1 MTGYNITRSAE
12 ELLGKYEYSPPS
24 FSIHLYP
31 DHWTLN
37 NGPKFLYNSPVASF
51 LDDVRAHRIP
61 VDFIELFDSVH
72 IPFYDGCM
80 IVELLDYRPKR
91 AKDPA
96 PEKPERSRI
105 TLNPSDETLW
115 TDLCLLNERHGSKF
129 TDLDVLE
136 LEARILLHTAP
147 PLCLDPDPH
156 LTRVANH
163 TLRIST
169 PTVPTSLKR
178 KAAAMTQEE
187 DETEKARRAKIM
199 QFMNPRL
206 NRSHTASYRILETLR
221 RVRENRRAE
230 AHTQVSGFPKVPS
243 QLPPTSLPPT
253 TQSLTM
259 PVSHTHPSA
268 PSSQTSDITQ
278 TRQQKKPDNQTTIT
292 PENSRS
298 TATPVPHPAINQL
311 QTQAPTRSP
320 PVNSRSPLPANTY
333 QASIG
338 TPIATRSPA
347 QRGYTQSPRPPSSQA
362 AHSSPLAPGSQLPH
376 ADHRQQSTM
385 HFIQVVPAASQSK
398 PATPQAGYSTLPAPT
413 PPPQQGTLPQTAQIP
428 QTTPP
433 QPQVQ
438 AAQATHP
445 TAYAHLPRT
454 NPSQVSQAQVA
465 VQARQ
470 QNGRATPQSTV
481 LSRSPMVSAQALRN
495 SPAVQNQP
503 LAARSPM
510 PNATSLPLQMAQPTG
525 MAQPTM
531 TQATMAQTAQH
542 PVMAQATQHP
552 AAVPTTQHP
561 VMAQSAQHPTM
572 QAVSAAYLAQFRQ
585 MPHAAVF
592 PHHQLQVH
600 MSGQQGN
607 VAQQVSDGQQPV
619 MMQYYPYYPSSAQGR
634 RQNAYQWPSPVRTM
648 PNLVNGQVP
657 GMQPGL
663 PAAQMQV
670 VQGKTT
676 QAGVPGR

>member
-12 ELLGKYEYSPPS
+12 ELLGKYESSPPS

-72 IPFYDGCM
+72 VPFYDGCM

-91 AKDPA
+91 AKDPL
-96 PEKPERSRI
+96 PEKPESSRI

-115 TDLCLLNERHGSKF
+115 TDLCLINQRHGSKF

-230 AHTQVSGFPKVPS
+230 AQTQLSGFAKVPS
-243 QLPPTSLPPT
+243 QFPPTSFPPT
-253 TQSLTM
+253 TQSLTV
-259 PVSHTHPSA
+259 PPSHPHPPA
-268 PSSQTSDITQ
+268 SSQPSDITQ
-278 TRQQKKPDNQTTIT
+278 TRQQKKPDNQVTIT

-311 QTQAPTRSP
+311 QTQTPTRSP
-320 PVNSRSPLPANTY
+320 PVNSRSPLPANPY
-333 QASIG
+333 QASAG
-338 TPIATRSPA
+338 TPLAAHSPA

-376 ADHRQQSTM
+376 TDHRQQSTM
-385 HFIQVVPAASQSK
+385 HFIQVAPAAPQSK
-398 PATPQAGYSTLPAPT
+398 PATPQVGYSTLPAPT

-428 QTTPP
+428 QPTPP

-445 TAYAHLPRT
+445 ALYAHLQRS
-454 NPSQVSQAQVA
+454 NPSQVSQAQIA
-465 VQARQ
+465 AQARQ
-470 QNGRATPQSTV
+470 QNGRATPQSAV

-495 SPAVQNQP
+495 SPVVQSQP

-510 PNATSLPLQMAQPTG
+510 PNATALPQQMAQPAMLQPG
-525 MAQPTM
+525 MTQPTM

-542 PVMAQATQHP
+542 PAMTQASQHPLMAQTI
-552 AAVPTTQHP
+552 
-561 VMAQSAQHPTM
+561 QHPTM
-572 QAVSAAYLAQFRQ
+572 APAPYLASYRSLPHAGAVSQHPQ
-585 MPHAAVF
+585 V
-592 PHHQLQVH
+592 QVH
-600 MSGQQGN
+600 IQGQQGN
-607 VAQQVSDGQQPV
+607 TAQQMPDGQQPM
-619 MMQYYPYYPSSAQGR
+619 MMQYVPYFHQYPPGR
-634 RQNAYQWPSPVRTM
+634 RIHPWPNLPRGM
-648 PNLVNGQVP
+648 PNPVNGQVP

-663 PAAQMQV
+663 PPQMQV

>member
-1 MTGYNITRSAE
+1 MTGYNITRSTE
-12 ELLGKYEYSPPS
+12 ELLSKYESSPPS

-51 LDDVRAHRIP
+51 LDDIRAHRIP

-72 IPFYDGCM
+72 VPFYDGCM

-91 AKDPA
+91 TKDP
-96 PEKPERSRI
+96 PPGKPELSRI
-105 TLNPSDETLW
+105 TLHPSNETLW
-115 TDLCLLNERHGSKF
+115 TDLCLINQRHGSKF

-163 TLRIST
+163 TLRVST
-169 PTVPTSLKR
+169 PTVPISLKR
-178 KAAAMTQEE
+178 KAAAITQEE

-221 RVRENRRAE
+221 RMRENRRVE
-230 AHTQVSGFPKVPS
+230 AHTQVSGFAKVPS
-243 QLPPTSLPPT
+243 QLPQTSLPPT
-253 TQSLTM
+253 TQSLAA
-259 PVSHTHPSA
+259 PASHT
-268 PSSQTSDITQ
+268 PSSQPSDITQ
-278 TRQQKKPDNQTTIT
+278 TRQQKKPESQITIT

-298 TATPVPHPAINQL
+298 TATPAPRPAISQL
-311 QTQAPTRSP
+311 QTQTPTRSP
-320 PVNSRSPLPANTY
+320 PVNSRSPLPANSY
-333 QASIG
+333 QVPSG
-338 TPIATRSPA
+338 TPVAAHSPA
-347 QRGYTQSPRPPSSQA
+347 QRGYTQSPRPSSSQA
-362 AHSSPLAPGSQLPH
+362 ARSSPLASGSQLPIT
-376 ADHRQQSTM
+376 DHRQQPTM
-385 HFIQVVPAASQSK
+385 HFIQVAPGASHSK
-398 PATPQAGYSTLPAPT
+398 PATPQVGYSTLPASS
-413 PPPQQGTLPQTAQIP
+413 PPPQQGTLPQAAQTP
-428 QTTPP
+428 QHTPP

-438 AAQATHP
+438 AAHSA
-445 TAYAHLPRT
+445 AYPHLQRS
-454 NPSQVSQAQVA
+454 NALQVSQSQVA
-465 VQARQ
+465 TQPRQ
-470 QNGRATPQSTV
+470 QNGRATPQSAV

-495 SPAVQNQP
+495 SPAVQNRT

-510 PNATSLPLQMAQPTG
+510 PNAASLPQQMAQSTILHPG

-542 PVMAQATQHP
+542 PAMMQGTQHPPTAQHTVMAQIP
-552 AAVPTTQHP
+552 AG
-561 VMAQSAQHPTM
+561 AQLSPAYPAHYRQIPHAQH
-572 QAVSAAYLAQFRQ
+572 A
-585 MPHAAVF
+585 
-592 PHHQLQVH
+592 QLQVNIP
-600 MSGQQGN
+600 GQQGS
-607 VAQQVSDGQQPV
+607 VFQQVLDGQQATMV
-619 MMQYYPYYPSSAQGR
+619 QYPRVYSYYGLPQGGPLYSW
-634 RQNAYQWPSPVRTM
+634 QGGM
-648 PNLVNGQVP
+648 PNPVNGQVR

-663 PAAQMQV
+663 PTQMQV